1 MKIPLFLSAA
11 LLALGMQASQAA
23 EDVTKDLT
31 DAPADAKGRRCHM
44 HEMMGGGPHGMGPA
58 MMGPGMM
65 GGPMIGGHMGQMIMV
80 PRLPAGNEKLEIQMH
95 AEMLQKIGEIEA
107 KYAGQLK

>member
-1 MKIPLFLSAA
+1 MKTPLFLSAA
-11 LLALGMQASQAA
+11 LLALGMQGSQAA
-23 EDVTKDLT
+23 EDVAKDLA

-44 HEMMGGGPHGMGPA
+44 HEMMGPHG
-58 MMGPGMM
+58 MGPGMM
-65 GGPMIGGHMGQMIMV
+65 GGPMMGGQMGQMIML
-80 PRLPAGNEKLEIQMH
+80 PRLPVGNEKLEIQMH